1 MSKLRCPECLL
12 LVGPNDAVCPQ
23 CGYRF
28 RTEQFERI
36 LPFMKRPERQWE
48 GRLTL
53 RQRLWGILRYPA
65 ITFWDIAHEIDRRGP
80 ALIFLGNLAVISLW
94 YVAMATKVVDGGT
107 ILIYGFFGVFVI
119 LSLLYM
125 FLNLFYFGVIHMIIR
140 YSGREGD
147 LSETFLMGQYA
158 LFPFLLANLLSL
170 GLLFVSLPPT
180 SMANL
185 AVLYLSPIWLA
196 VYALA
201 GIAMFWGAILLS
213 LGVRE
218 RYRMPSETALLVTMS
233 VTLFVVIVAILVRLT
248 VIPII

>member
-1 MSKLRCPECLL
+1 MSKLRCPECLI
-12 LVGPNDAVCPQ
+12 LVEPGDAVCPQ

-48 GRLTL
+48 GRLTF

-65 ITFWDIAHEIDRRGP
+65 ITFWDIAHEIDSRGP

-94 YVAMATKVVDGGT
+94 YMAMAMHVTDGGMA
-107 ILIYGFFGVFVI
+107 LLYGFLGVFVI

-125 FLNLFYFGVIHMIIR
+125 LLNLFYFGIIHMIIR
-140 YSGREGD
+140 YTGREGD

-158 LFPFLLANLLSL
+158 LFPFLLANLLSF
-170 GLLFVSLPPT
+170 GLLYALLPYAT
-180 SMANL
+180 LANL
-185 AVLYLSPIWLA
+185 AVLYLSPVWLA
-196 VYALA
+196 VYGLA
-201 GIAMFWGAILLS
+201 GISMIWGAFLLS

-218 RYRMPSETALLVTMS
+218 HYRMPSETALLITMS
-233 VTLFVVIVAILVRLT
+233 VTVFVVVVAILVRLT